1 MDLSQ
6 NDLLKILRII
16 ADSPFDEVRLETG
29 QHKLHVQKPG
39 RRTAAPGIAIP
50 DEPGTRQTLTVS
62 APMLG
67 IFHCATQAGDRISA
81 NDVLCSIDVLGTQH
95 PVAAG
100 FAGTVR
106 EILAEDQ
113 ALVEYGQSLFHVAAD
128 ADETRSETPQ

>member
-1 MDLSQ
+1 MELNQ

-50 DEPGTRQTLTVS
+50 DEPCSRQTLTVS

-67 IFHCATQAGDRISA
+67 IFHCATQAGAKISA
-81 NDVLCSIDVLGTQH
+81 DDVLCSIDVLGTRN

-100 FAGTVR
+100 IAGTVR
-106 EILAEDQ
+106 EVLAEDQ
-113 ALVEYGQSLFHVAAD
+113 VLVEYGQPLFHVATD
-128 ADETRSETPQ
+128 ADETPGETPQ

>member
-16 ADSPFDEVRLETG
+16 ADSPFDEVRLETA
-29 QHKLHVQKPG
+29 QHKLHVQKPS
-39 RRTAAPGIAIP
+39 RFTAAPGNAIP
-50 DEPGTRQTLTVS
+50 DEPVSRQTLTVS

-67 IFHCATQAGDRISA
+67 IFHCATQAGEKISA
-81 NDVLCSIDVLGTQH
+81 NDVLCSLDVLGTQH

-106 EILAEDQ
+106 EVLAEDQ
-113 ALVEYGQSLFHVAAD
+113 ALVEYGQPLFHVATD
-128 ADETRSETPQ
+128 ADETPGETPQ